1 MRDFMAV
8 ARSVAVAEHG
18 MAATS
23 HPLATLAAV
32 EMLKSGGN
40 AIDAA
45 RAAVAVQCVVDPA
58 MTGIG
63 GDCFALYSPKGG
75 APIAL
80 NGSGRTPAKTDPER
94 YASLG
99 TRDIPETCVESVT
112 VPGAIDAWCTL
123 SKDHG
128 TKPLAEVFAA
138 AIDAAENGFRVTPR
152 VAADWNK
159 WRHKLEAHPDA
170 AAHYLP
176 GGHAADVGDKR
187 VQPALAATL
196 RRVAREGRSGFY
208 QGQV

>member
-23 HPLATLAAV
+23 QPLATLAAV

-45 RAAVAVQCVVDPA
+45 LAAVAVQCVADPA

-63 GDCFALYSPKGG
+63 GDCFVLYSPKGG

-80 NGSGRTPAKTDPER
+80 NGSGRTPAKIDSEK
-94 YASLG
+94 YANSG
-99 TRDIPETCVESVT
+99 VRDIPETCVETVT

-128 TKPLAEVFAA
+128 SKPLADVFAA
-138 AIDAAENGFRVTPR
+138 AIDAAENGFLITPR
-152 VAADWNK
+152 VSADWAK
-159 WRHKLEAHPDA
+159 WRRKLELHPDA
-170 AAHYLP
+170 TAQYLP
-176 GGHAADVGDKR
+176 GGHAPAVGDKR
-187 VQPALAATL
+187 VQ
-196 RRVAREGRSGFY
+196 
-208 QGQV
+208 